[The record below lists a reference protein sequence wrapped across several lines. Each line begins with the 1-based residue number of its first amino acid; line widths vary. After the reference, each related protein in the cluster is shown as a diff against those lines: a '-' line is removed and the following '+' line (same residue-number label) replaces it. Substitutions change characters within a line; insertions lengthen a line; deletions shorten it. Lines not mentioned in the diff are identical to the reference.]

1 MHFLIASIYC
11 TCYEKEQGKKKN
23 KPDILIRSI
32 SWFRLLSYFNNLN
45 RTIPCG
51 SLFTLVYQKKMAK
64 IIGIDLGT
72 TNSCV
77 SYMLGDKSEVIA
89 NAEGN
94 RTTPSIV
101 YIKGDELLVGDLA
114 KRKAILEPKNVIY
127 EVKRWIGRKYDEVAS
142 ELKNVTYDTKKGS
155 DGGVLIVV
163 DGKEYKP
170 EQISAFILQKL
181 KSDAEK
187 FLGETVSQAVIT
199 VPAYFNDSQRNATK
213 AAGEIAGLK
222 VERIINEPTA
232 AALAYGEGK
241 QSDEK
246 IVVFDLGG
254 GTFDVT
260 VLEIGAEGTFQVLS
274 TSGDTQLGGADWD
287 QRIINHIVE
296 GFKAKEG
303 IDLRDNTMAM
313 QRIKDEAEKAKKQLS
328 SVERVDISIP
338 FITVGPDGLPRNLD
352 ETLTRAQFENITAD
366 LFNRCKDPVL
376 SALSDSKLNKSE
388 INDIILVGGSTR
400 MLKVKQIV
408 HEIFGKEPKST
419 VNPDESVAQGASIQ
433 GGIIQGDV
441 KDILLLDVTP
451 LSLAVEVEG
460 GIAHVMIPR
469 NTTIPA
475 KKSNI
480 YTTAVDNQNA
490 VTVHVTQGE
499 RQFSRDNKSLG
510 MFNLEGIPP
519 MRRGQPQIEVTFDID
534 ANGILK
540 VHAQEKSTGK
550 SQEVTIQGSTNIS
563 DEDIARAKADAE
575 KFAEEDR
582 KRKEVVES
590 KNKLESLIYQIE
602 NLMNDQKDKISAEDK
617 EKIQK
622 LIADGKAVKDRED
635 AEKTHIDSEIERI
648 QSEFQS
654 LFQKYQVQPNA
665 DQPQSSAQGQNPVDG
680 EVIDAG

>member
-1 MHFLIASIYC
+1 
-11 TCYEKEQGKKKN
+11 
-23 KPDILIRSI
+23 
-32 SWFRLLSYFNNLN
+32 
-45 RTIPCG
+45 
-51 SLFTLVYQKKMAK
+51 MAK
-64 IIGIDLGT
+64 IIGIDLWT

-101 YIKGDELLVGDLA
+101 YIKGDELLVWDLA

-127 EVKRWIGRKYDEVAS
+127 EVKRWIGRKYSEVKN
-142 ELKNVTYDTKKGS
+142 ELKDVTYDTKEGK
-155 DGGVLIVV
+155 DGWVLIVV

-181 KSDAEK
+181 KNDAEK
-187 FLGETVSQAVIT
+187 FLGETVNQAVIT

-213 AAGEIAGLK
+213 AAWEIAGLK

-232 AALAYGEGK
+232 ASLAYWEGK
-241 QSDEK
+241 KDDEK
-246 IVVFDLGG
+246 IVVFDLWW

-260 VLEIGAEGTFQVLS
+260 VLDIWSEGTFQVLS
-274 TSGDTQLGGADWD
+274 TSGDTQLWWADWD
-287 QRIINHIVE
+287 QRIINYVVDA
-296 GFKAKEG
+296 FKAKEW
-303 IDLRDNTMAM
+303 IDLRDNAMAM
-313 QRIKDEAEKAKKQLS
+313 QRVKDEAEKAKKQLS

-338 FITVGPDGLPRNLD
+338 FITTGTDGLPRNLD
-352 ETLTRAQFENITAD
+352 ESLTRAQFENITSD
-366 LFNRCKDPVL
+366 LFDRCKEPVL
-376 SALSDSKLNKSE
+376 KALQDSKLNKSE
-388 INDIILVGGSTR
+388 INEIILVWGSTR
-400 MLKVKQIV
+400 MLKVKSIV
-408 HEIFGKEPKST
+408 NDIFGKEPKST
-419 VNPDESVAQGASIQ
+419 VNPDESVAQGAAIQ
-433 GGIIQGDV
+433 WGIVQWDV

-480 YTTAVDNQNA
+480 YTTATDNQNA
-490 VTVHVTQGE
+490 VTVHVTQWE

-540 VHAQEKSTGK
+540 VTAQEKSTGK
-550 SQEVTIQGSTNIS
+550 SQEVTIQWSTNIS
-563 DEDIARAKADAE
+563 DEDIAQAKADAE

-590 KNKLESLIYQIE
+590 KNKLESLVYQIE
-602 NLMNDQKDKISAEDK
+602 NLMNEQKDKISDEDK

-622 LIADGKAVKDRED
+622 LIADGKAVKDRDDVEKEDVD
-635 AEKTHIDSEIERI
+635 AEIDRI
-648 QSEFQS
+648 QKEFQD
-654 LFQKYQVQPNA
+654 LFQKYQVQPTP
-665 DQPQSSAQGQNPVDG
+665 DQPQTDNNSWDNNSQPDG
-680 EVIDAG
+680 EVIDAD